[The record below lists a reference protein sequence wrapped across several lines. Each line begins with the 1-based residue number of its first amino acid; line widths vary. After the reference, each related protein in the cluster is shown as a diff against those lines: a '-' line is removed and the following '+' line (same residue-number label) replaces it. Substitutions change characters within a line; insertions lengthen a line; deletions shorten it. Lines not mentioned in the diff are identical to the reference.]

1 MLEAYERKANTGLDL
16 AALSRGAEL
25 QKPPRIKRLHTGP
38 QRNHYLPVFP
48 NNLLPCVNGETC

>member
-16 AALSRGAEL
+16 AAPAHGEEL

-48 NNLLPCVNGETC
+48 NNLPPCVNGRTR